1 MSQHPKISQL
11 YNQAH
16 SAAGITKKMQIQK
29 LCAAAA
35 APLVVGLVTRDHWF
49 ETKQKSG

>member
-35 APLVVGLVTRDHWF
+35 APLVVGLVTIGL
-49 ETKQKSG
+49 KQNKNAAD